1 MAESGPA
8 EGHGLVYDH
17 GIADKERSPA
27 GTSVPTKAG
36 PPPVR
41 TMDACTRERGP
52 EDRVSCL
59 EMVRAIGK
67 CARGVRWKPEVAD
80 MCLPGHRLRAAV
92 RLSGQLNRG
101 TWRPSR
107 LRRLEVRLPKPRTVM
122 YPGFSER
129 VVHRAL
135 VDARLYRE
143 LTRPLVHDSCACQR
157 GKGPHYALRRLL
169 CQLSRLRLTGSEWLV
184 RLDVRH
190 FFDSLDHGVL
200 RILVNRHVS
209 SPADRRVVMT
219 HVNRFPRGISL
230 GSQLSQMLANLYL
243 SGLDHH
249 LLERCR
255 VLAFS
260 RYADDLVLV
269 CRDVRHAR
277 ETMDAAWRWLS
288 SRGLS
293 LNGRSFAQ
301 PLRRPFGYLHRRI
314 GPVGGAFSSCMT
326 SEGVPRASRHIVKVL
341 AAVGRE
347 HADDSMRAALAHYT
361 GRAGARLR
369 RMVSSRRGWRG
380 AVVPLRARGST
391 RRAAWSSP
399 RTRRSV

>member
-1 MAESGPA
+1 MAESGPV
-8 EGHGLVYDH
+8 EGHGLACGH

-59 EMVRAIGK
+59 EMIRAIGK

-122 YPGFSER
+122 YPAFAER

-157 GKGPHYALRRLL
+157 GKGPHYAIRRLL

-200 RILVNRHVS
+200 RSLVDRHVS
-209 SPADRRVVMT
+209 SPDDRRVVMA
-219 HVNRFPRGISL
+219 HVDRFSRGISL
-230 GSQLSQMLANLYL
+230 GSQLSQLLANLYL

-269 CRDVRHAR
+269 CRCAGHAR
-277 ETMDAAWRWLS
+277 EVLSRASAWLS
-288 SRGLS
+288 SRGLE

-301 PLRRPFGYLHRRI
+301 PLRRPFGYLHRCVTPER
-314 GPVGGAFSSCMT
+314 GAFVAFMSSV
-326 SEGVPRASRHIVKVL
+326 GVPRAARHIRSAL
-341 AAVGRE
+341 TEGDAARAG
-347 HADDSMRAALAHYT
+347 DSMRAALAHYT